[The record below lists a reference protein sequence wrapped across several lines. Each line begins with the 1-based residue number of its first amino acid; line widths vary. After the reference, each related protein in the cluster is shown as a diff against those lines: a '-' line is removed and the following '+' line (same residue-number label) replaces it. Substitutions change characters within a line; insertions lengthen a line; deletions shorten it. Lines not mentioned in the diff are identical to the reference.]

1 MKAIDDDL
9 IIEIKHEVVACE
21 ALSGDFSLSEIPIVE
36 TSNTELV
43 AILVELNKTLS
54 GIPDGSYLVAV
65 AGALS
70 SVIAAFLFNVIYWYV
85 VDVKKRLSSEVAK
98 LEVVLDRFEKTATE
112 YWMHPY
118 NSRHS
123 KGILIKE
130 MRMKAELRLLRDSQK
145 KIAARFFL
153 ASSKSQF
160 NKSMN
165 KLLGD
170 LYDCATGGDFETTQR
185 KEDLKRCGEII
196 RLCTQVRVQ
205 ATGVDT

>member
-1 MKAIDDDL
+1 MEGNDL
-9 IIEIKHEVVACE
+9 TIEIKHETVACE
-21 ALSGDFSLSEIPIVE
+21 PFTGDFSVSALPTVQTNNRELIESLVQLDE
-36 TSNTELV
+36 T
-43 AILVELNKTLS
+43 LN
-54 GIPDGSYLVAV
+54 GIPDGSYPVAIV
-65 AGALS
+65 GALS

-112 YWMHPY
+112 YWMYPY

-153 ASSKSQF
+153 DKSRSKF
-160 NKSMN
+160 NKEMN
-165 KLLGD
+165 TLLGD

-185 KEDLKRCGEII
+185 IEDLKRCGEII
-196 RLCTQVRVQ
+196 RLCTQIRVQ

>member
-1 MKAIDDDL
+1 MKASSGEL
-9 IIEIKHEVVACE
+9 ITEIKYEEFCCDPFTSDISLS
-21 ALSGDFSLSEIPIVE
+21 ALSTVQND
-36 TSNTELV
+36 NTELV
-43 AILVELNKTLS
+43 ATLVKLDNTLS
-54 GIPDGSYLVAV
+54 GIPDGSYPVAIV
-65 AGALS
+65 GALS

-145 KIAARFFL
+145 KIADRFFL
-153 ASSKSQF
+153 RKSKSKF
-160 NKSMN
+160 NSTMN

-196 RLCTQVRVQ
+196 RLCTQIRVQ
-205 ATGVDT
+205 ATGVDN